1 MAGLHPKLATVVEAY
16 FEGLR
21 RIRASGGGTGERSSY
36 PPLTNL
42 LNAVGASLKP
52 KVFCISQVWAQ
63 QGAGHPDLGLYGARQ
78 VQKGKPPKAACG
90 GLTGQ
95 RRCLADGREQA
106 GASPLFI
113 FRYPN
118 PPSPIGN

>member
-16 FEGLR
+16 FEDLR

-52 KVFCISQVWAQ
+52 KVFCISQVSA
-63 QGAGHPDLGLYGARQ
+63 AGRGTSRPRP
-78 VQKGKPPKAACG
+78 V
-90 GLTGQ
+90 
-95 RRCLADGREQA
+95 RREA
-106 GASPLFI
+106 GAEGQAPEGGVWRSNRPATM
-113 FRYPN
+113 
-118 PPSPIGN
+118 PS